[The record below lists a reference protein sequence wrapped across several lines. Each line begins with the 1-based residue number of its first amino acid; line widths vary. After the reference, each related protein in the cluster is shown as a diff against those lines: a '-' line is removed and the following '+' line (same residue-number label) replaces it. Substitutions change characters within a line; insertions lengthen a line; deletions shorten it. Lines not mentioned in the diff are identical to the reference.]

1 MLKFK
6 DFLEESYLDSNFAP
20 LYHFTNNYYL
30 LNILKEN
37 ILKVGWFDNPF
48 FGKSVKIVSF
58 SRINRININN
68 YKNDLNVILCL
79 DKNRMIIDGYKFYPY
94 DYFIHSGKETY
105 SKSSIY
111 RFEPFEF
118 EEASVDNIIDID
130 KYIIYVDF
138 IEDSLFDSPDSI
150 NILKK
155 KNIPIYEAGRRIF

>member
-1 MLKFK
+1 
-6 DFLEESYLDSNFAP
+6 
-20 LYHFTNNYYL
+20 
-30 LNILKEN
+30 
-37 ILKVGWFDNPF
+37 
-48 FGKSVKIVSF
+48 
-58 SRINRININN
+58 
-68 YKNDLNVILCL
+68 
-79 DKNRMIIDGYKFYPY
+79 MIIDGYKFYPY